1 MTLLPVCLTTLMK
14 HMEWHLTNQAAALGL
29 LTLCWLTSCK
39 KDDDT
44 PLTTTA
50 SANLVNTNGATI
62 GVAQF
67 SQSGDG
73 PLSMTVTATGLPTGQ
88 HGIHFHEVG
97 IADPNASP
105 AFGTAGGHYNPSA
118 RQHGLDNPNGTH
130 GGDLANLTADAQG
143 NVNYT
148 ATTDRVT
155 LTAGSR
161 TLLDANGSALIIHAN
176 ADDQKTDPSGNSGG
190 RIAGG
195 VVTKN

>member
-1 MTLLPVCLTTLMK
+1 MGR
-14 HMEWHLTNQAAALGL
+14 HLTKQVVALGL
-29 LTLCWLTSCK
+29 LTLCELTSCK
-39 KDDDT
+39 NDDDT

-62 GVAQF
+62 GLARF
-67 SQSGDG
+67 SQSVEG
-73 PLSMTVTATGLPTGQ
+73 PLSLTVTATGLPPGQ

-97 IADPNASP
+97 IADPNASL

-176 ADDQKTDPSGNSGG
+176 ADHQKTDPSGNSGG

-195 VVTKN
+195 VVTKD